1 MLSNTPTH
9 LLALFLL
16 LTQAT
21 ASQSIAGKWESVEAV
36 DGLRELMEFSRGGRF
51 SKTVGLSGTGTYRL
65 DGNRA
70 LIEEAAGSD
79 ESAKSMELRI
89 ESEKLVLEEGG
100 GEMRLSR
107 LTRRTPDA
115 PAFVGKWGLRVPFPL
130 HGPDNGSLTIELTR
144 DGQYRLRMQTKPTRG
159 SYKVR
164 GNRVT
169 VKTSDGTHA
178 SSFRFEDGFLI
189 LRSAVESKR
198 EEKFKRVAW

>member
-1 MLSNTPTH
+1 MLSNTPVH
-9 LLALFLL
+9 FLALTLL
-16 LTQAT
+16 LTQAS
-21 ASQSIAGKWESVEAV
+21 ARQSIVGTWESVEAV
-36 DGLRELMEFSRGGRF
+36 DGMRDLMEFSRGGRF
-51 SKTVGLSGTGTYRL
+51 TKTVGLSGIGTYRV

-89 ESEKLVLEEGG
+89 ESDKLVLKEGS

-107 LTRRTPDA
+107 LARRTPDA
-115 PAFVGKWGLRVPFPL
+115 PALVGKWGLRMPFPI
-130 HGPDNGSLTIELTR
+130 HGPDEGSLTIELTR
-144 DGQYRLRMQTKPTRG
+144 DGQYRLRMQTKPTKG

-164 GNRVT
+164 RNRVT

-189 LRSAVESKR
+189 LRSEVEAKR
-198 EEKFKRVAW
+198 EEKFKRVDW